1 MKISM
6 PSRILDRETGGN
18 TTYARHLEKGLLKLG
33 HDVER
38 IPSYAH
44 PALTMLAESAYNLK
58 NHGASHLTHY
68 VADTG
73 SLVRGSNPTVVTV
86 HGVASRWIE
95 GTRSPAKEKLW
106 RTRVSRAVITSD
118 SVITV
123 SNSSANDICE
133 IFNIAREKVNVI
145 PHGIDVVKFAKPEA
159 YTDELRTRT
168 LPKNFVLYL
177 GNIEPRKNL
186 GNLIKAFQMPE
197 LRNSGTHLLIAG
209 KPAWGYGDVMRMIE
223 ASPNVEHLGFV
234 SDIDRIALMQSCDL
248 FVFPS
253 LYEGF
258 GFPVVE
264 ALAAGAVVAST
275 RRGSLAEVA
284 GPSLVLDGTTP
295 EELCRDILAS
305 LTNDEERE
313 ACLKAGG
320 AWAKTFSWD
329 QSIQRHVDVYTK
341 TLKK

>member
-18 TTYARHLEKGLLKLG
+18 TTYARNLESGLLGLG
-33 HDVER
+33 HDVQR
-38 IPSYAH
+38 IASYSH
-44 PALTMLAESAYNLK
+44 PALTMLSESAFGLRK
-58 NHGASHLTHY
+58 LGADHLVHY

-73 SLVRGSNPTVVTV
+73 SLLRGPNPTVVTV

-95 GTRSPAKEKLW
+95 GTRSPAKEKVW
-106 RTRVSRAVITSD
+106 RTRVSRAVATSD

-133 IFNIAREKVNVI
+133 IFNIPREKIAVI
-145 PHGIDVVKFAKPEA
+145 PHGIDAAKFAKPESLTEDLLA
-159 YTDELRTRT
+159 RS
-168 LPKNFVLYL
+168 LPRNFVLYL

-186 GNLIKAFQMPE
+186 LNLVKAFQLPQ
-197 LRNSGTHLLIAG
+197 LKNSGTQLLIAG
-209 KPAWGYGDVMRMIE
+209 KPAWDYAEVMQMID
-223 ASPNVEHLGFV
+223 ASPNVQHLGFV
-234 SDIDRIALMQSCDL
+234 SDADRVALMQNCDL

-284 GPSLVLDGTTP
+284 GPALVLDGTSP
-295 EELCRDILAS
+295 EELCRDISAALADDVS
-305 LTNDEERE
+305 RA
-313 ACLKAGG
+313 ACQDAGV
-320 AWAKTFSWD
+320 AWAQGFSWD
-329 QSIQRHVDVYTK
+329 QSIQRHVDVYAE
-341 TLKK
+341 TLNK